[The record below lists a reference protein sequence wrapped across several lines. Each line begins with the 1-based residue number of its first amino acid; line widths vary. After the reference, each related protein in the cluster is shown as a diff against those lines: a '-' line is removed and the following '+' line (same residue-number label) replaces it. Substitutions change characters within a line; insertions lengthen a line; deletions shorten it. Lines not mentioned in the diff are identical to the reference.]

1 MPARLTVTVP
11 QPCHENWQ
19 AMTPAAQGRHCT
31 ACDKVVVDFTR
42 MTDAEVVAFL
52 SQASGRSCGRFR
64 AEQLSRP
71 LRVTADVPASRRWLA
86 AALAVL
92 GLGAAGPVAAQN
104 KPSASQEQRM
114 RPGKP
119 VAVQPSAKPPQ
130 PTVRGIVL
138 DSVSHE
144 PLPGVT
150 VLLRGTT
157 IGISTNADGSFEL
170 ALPAEYAHHPSAVLT
185 VSSVG
190 YVPQTHAINPQAS
203 QVLHVVLAPD
213 GRMLAGEVIVTGGYC
228 ASAWYTPHGLW
239 QRLKQPFRRH

>member
-1 MPARLTVTVP
+1 MSRALTVAIP

-19 AMTPAAQGRHCT
+19 AMTPAAQGRHCA

-42 MTDAEVVAFL
+42 MTDAEVVTYLA
-52 SQASGRSCGRFR
+52 QTSGRSCGRFR
-64 AEQLSRP
+64 AEQLQRP
-71 LRVTADVPASRRWLA
+71 LRVATEAPISRRWLA

-92 GLGAAGPVAAQN
+92 GLGAAEAAVAQS
-104 KPSASQEQRM
+104 KPSVLQEQRM
-114 RPGKP
+114 LLGTP
-119 VAVQPSAKPPQ
+119 VAVQPSAKPPL

-150 VLLRGTT
+150 VLLQGTT
-157 IGISTNADGSFEL
+157 IGVISNADGGFEL
-170 ALPAEYAHHPSAVLT
+170 VLPAEYAHRPNAVLT

-228 ASAWYTPHGLW
+228 ASAWYTPRGLW
-239 QRLKQPFRRH
+239 QRLTRPFRR